1 MNEQI
6 CFNNGDNLSALF
18 DVTSIYKYIDR
29 KIYSFDTLV
38 LSGGSIHGI
47 IMLGALHYAED
58 NLLLRSVDTYI
69 GTSVGSMCGYL
80 LAIGYTPLEIIT
92 RLCTKQVIDKMKHFD
107 INSFIKGDGCISYN
121 HIQQQLEKMSIEK
134 INKIPTLKDLYV
146 LFKKK
151 LICVTYNL
159 TENRQEILSYETYPD
174 MSCLTALR
182 LSSNLP
188 FIFDNFEYNKCFYT
202 DGGVSNNFPIDIG
215 DSCGNKI
222 LGLVLNKFKYNF
234 KNIIENIIDLIS
246 IPINQSTMDK
256 INSASKKCTI
266 IKLEPDKT
274 SFINFN
280 LDTHTKLEMFSSG
293 FTQMKEYCNTN
304 FN

>member
-6 CFNNGDNLSALF
+6 CSNNDNFSTLFNTTK
-18 DVTSIYKYIDR
+18 TSIYISREK
-29 KIYSFDTLV
+29 YSFDTIV

-58 NLLLRSVDTYI
+58 NFLLQNVDTYI

-80 LAIGYTPLEIIT
+80 LAIGYTPIEIIT

-134 INKIPTLKDLYV
+134 IDKIPTLKDLYDM
-146 LFKKK
+146 FKKK

-159 TENRQEILSYETYPD
+159 TENKQEILSCETHPD

-188 FIFDNFEYNKCFYT
+188 FIFDNFKYKNCFYT
-202 DGGVSNNFPIDIG
+202 DGGISNNFPIDIG
-215 DSCGNKI
+215 DMYGNRI

-256 INSASKKCTI
+256 INSASEKCTI

-293 FTQMKEYCNTN
+293 FTQMKEYCETN
-304 FN
+304 FK